1 MNANALSIIFSS
13 DSDSHLNDLTY
24 HRTVA
29 SLPFGGRY
37 RLIDFALSNLVD
49 AGVSKVGIVA
59 KNNYNSLM
67 DHIRMGRDWDLNRKN
82 SGIIIFPPF
91 VLNTLSEMYKGKID
105 ALYSLRN
112 FLMSAK
118 EEYVFLM
125 PANVVTNV
133 DLSLVERLH
142 FEKKAD
148 ITLLTYRANELH
160 PRKNIIET
168 DKDGRVVASRFA
180 VSSEGEAELTNMGV
194 YYLKKQL
201 LLGLVD
207 GAYSKGFVDFE
218 KDIIQ
223 KSLFEL
229 RVYSCEVKNYVAVI
243 DRIPAYFRAS
253 MDLLNAEIREDLF
266 YGNGSILTKVKD
278 SVPTRYRDNAKVVN
292 SLIAD
297 GCEIDGTVENSILF
311 RGVKVARGAVIKDS
325 IVMENGHIMEGAS
338 LTFTITDKNVVVRE
352 SCSVAGSAN
361 YPFVVAKDKI
371 MSNNQ

>member
-24 HRTVA
+24 HRAVA

-59 KNNYNSLM
+59 TNNYNSLM

-82 SGIIIFPPF
+82 SGITIFPPF
-91 VLNTLSEMYKGKID
+91 VLNTLNEVYKGKID

-112 FLMSAK
+112 YLLSSK
-118 EEYVFLM
+118 EEYVFIM
-125 PANVVTNV
+125 PANVVANV
-133 DLSLVERLH
+133 DLSVMESRH
-142 FEKKAD
+142 FENKAD

-180 VSSEGEAELTNMGV
+180 VSSENGPELTNMGV
-194 YYLKKQL
+194 YFIGKQL
-201 LLGLVD
+201 LLNLVD
-207 GAYSKGFVDFE
+207 GAYSKGLVGFE

-223 KSLFEL
+223 KSLFDL
-229 RVYSCEVKNYVAVI
+229 KIYSCEVKNYVAVI

-253 MDLLNAEIREDLF
+253 MDLLKSDIREDLF
-266 YGNGSILTKVKD
+266 YGNGKILTKVKD
-278 SVPTRYRDNAKVVN
+278 SVPTRYRDNARIIN
-292 SLIAD
+292 SLVAD
-297 GCEIDGTVENSILF
+297 GCEIDGAVENSILF
-311 RGVKVARGAVIKDS
+311 RGVKVAKGAVIKDS
-325 IVMENGHIMEGAS
+325 IVMENGNIMEGAE
-338 LTFTITDKNVVVRE
+338 LTFTITDKNVIVRE
-352 SCSVAGSAN
+352 NCRISGSAS
-361 YPFVVAKDKI
+361 YPFVISKDKI
-371 MSNNQ
+371 VSNN